1 MFQAKNIPME
11 ILIFLFESFEIW
23 TKKKE
28 VCVRNLITTYF
39 ICWWNF
45 VSLPKHSIF
54 MFSKSKYFSPTT
66 YMNFRFFLVNFQT
79 PTLSIFDI
87 SMHDYMIVCYTMYI
101 YIYET
106 LPSNLLYIMQFFFPY
121 KHISTCTTK
130 IWCKKCDF
138 VFGISNFG
146 AVKSSIDSCLVSVL
160 LSKSECDS

>member
-1 MFQAKNIPME
+1 
-11 ILIFLFESFEIW
+11 
-23 TKKKE
+23 
-28 VCVRNLITTYF
+28 
-39 ICWWNF
+39 
-45 VSLPKHSIF
+45 

-121 KHISTCTTK
+121 KHISTCTTNIK
-130 IWCKKCDF
+130 YDAKSAILF
-138 VFGISNFG
+138 LVYLILVQSNHQLTLVLFLFYFQK
-146 AVKSSIDSCLVSVL
+146 ASATRNDDNILLVIQNNYKSFTR
-160 LSKSECDS
+160 K